1 MENFEQVLVHEKTH
15 SKNIEWFYM
24 PGFLGDKQNNI
35 VHHLA
40 NMKEECQIINIGLKD
55 KQYFDPDTLENAQAQ
70 NFSPCK
76 LCTGN

>member
-1 MENFEQVLVHEKTH
+1 
-15 SKNIEWFYM
+15 M

-40 NMKEECQIINIGLKD
+40 NMKEECQIVNIGLKD
-55 KQYFDPDTLENAQAQ
+55 KQYFTPDTLENAKAK

-76 LCTGN
+76 LCIGN